1 LSPRSA
7 STAGAPPRAAKAGD
21 ETTRQR
27 VLRSAVRL
35 FAERG
40 FHGTGI
46 RDLAAAAELTT
57 STLYHYMT
65 NKDDLLVEIMLG
77 TITPLRD
84 AANAIRADV
93 ADPAAALCAIVEH
106 HVWAHASDRLA
117 TLVTDT
123 ELRALADERLRLVLA
138 VRDEYEALWRAAV
151 SDGAH
156 AGIFTAPHPNLS
168 TRALLQMATGV
179 SHWFSPGGQMRLP
192 ELCRT
197 YADNAL
203 ALLRAE
209 GKDGRPIRRDQLSV
223 PASNH
228 YLAR

>member
-1 LSPRSA
+1 MSQGPDSRK
-7 STAGAPPRAAKAGD
+7 RAAKPAD

-84 AANAIRADV
+84 AAAAIRAQI
-93 ADPAAALCAIVEH
+93 ADPATALCAIVEH

-123 ELRALADERLRLVLA
+123 ELRALGGERRSAVLA
-138 VRDEYEALWRAAV
+138 VRDDYEAQWRAAV
-151 SDGAH
+151 NAGAR
-156 AGIFTAPHPNLS
+156 AQVFVAPYPELS

-179 SHWFSPGGQMRLP
+179 SHWFSPKGQMKLG

-203 ALLRAE
+203 GLLRAH
-209 GKDGRPIRRDQLSV
+209 DAAGRPLRREQLEV
-223 PASNH
+223 PAPNQ
-228 YLAR
+228 YLSG

>member
-1 LSPRSA
+1 MPPRPDSAGRAAARSA
-7 STAGAPPRAAKAGD
+7 KATD

-84 AANAIRADV
+84 AAKAIRAEID
-93 ADPAAALCAIVEH
+93 DPATALCAIVEH

-123 ELRALADERLRLVLA
+123 ELRALAGDRRRVVLE
-138 VRDEYEALWRAAV
+138 V
-151 SDGAH
+151 
-156 AGIFTAPHPNLS
+156 
-168 TRALLQMATGV
+168 
-179 SHWFSPGGQMRLP
+179 
-192 ELCRT
+192 
-197 YADNAL
+197 
-203 ALLRAE
+203 RAE
-209 GKDGRPIRRDQLSV
+209 
-223 PASNH
+223 
-228 YLAR
+228 

>member
-1 LSPRSA
+1 MSPPKS
-7 STAGAPPRAAKAGD
+7 GAAKAGD
-21 ETTRQR
+21 ETTQQR
-27 VLRSAVRL
+27 VLRAAVRL

-65 NKDDLLVEIMLG
+65 NKDDLLVEIMMG
-77 TITPLRD
+77 AITPLRD
-84 AANAIRADV
+84 AAAAIRADI
-93 ADPAAALCAIVEH
+93 ADPATALCAIVEH

-123 ELRALADERLRLVLA
+123 ELRALSGDRLKDVLTL
-138 VRDEYEALWRAAV
+138 RDEYEGLWRGAV
-151 SDGAH
+151 E
-156 AGIFTAPHPNLS
+156 AGVEAGVFSTAHPNLAA
-168 TRALLQMATGV
+168 RALLQMATGV
-179 SHWFSPGGQMRLP
+179 SHWFSAKGRLKLD

-203 ALLRAE
+203 ALLRATDPD
-209 GKDGRPIRRDQLSV
+209 GKPLVRADLNVPSPTRYLS
-223 PASNH
+223 P
-228 YLAR
+228 LP